1 MAVRSP
7 SDMLRGR
14 LVRQVQAVFNDR
26 SKGETPVVRSSNAL
40 FAPGSV
46 IWRVHG
52 DVTTMMIG
60 GIAALLLQMLHP
72 AALAGVWDHSAF
84 RDDML
89 GRLRRTARFIA
100 VTTFADRDQAM
111 ALIER
116 VNTIHGAVHGTLPDG
131 TPYSARDPEL
141 LAWVHTCE
149 AYCFLEAW
157 KRFGEGGMARE
168 DQDTYFRQAAVIARM
183 LGADPAPDCR
193 SGAICQIL
201 NGCKDLVADERTRAV
216 AERIV
221 NQKSTHPALAPV
233 QKALVLAAI
242 DMLPDWARAM
252 HGLELRSVTALA
264 ANASARVLAGTLRW
278 GFAQRQVPAPPVS
291 PMRLVG

>member
-1 MAVRSP
+1 MAARSP

-26 SKGETPVVRSSNAL
+26 SKGETPVVRSPNAL
-40 FAPGSV
+40 FAPDSV

-84 RDDML
+84 QNDML

-100 VTTFADRDQAM
+100 VTTFADRDQAI
-111 ALIER
+111 AAIER
-116 VNTIHGAVHGTLPDG
+116 VNAIHGAVRGALPDG
-131 TPYSARDPEL
+131 TPYNARDPEL

-157 KRFGEGGMARE
+157 KRFGESGMARE
-168 DQDTYFRQAAVIARM
+168 DQDTYFRQAGRIARM
-183 LGADPAPDCR
+183 LGAEPVPESR
-193 SGAICQIL
+193 SVAISLIMDSR
-201 NGCKDLVADERTRAV
+201 KDLVADERTRAI
-216 AERIV
+216 ADRIV
-221 NQKSTHPALAPV
+221 NQRATHPALAPV

-242 DMLPDWARAM
+242 DLLPDWARSM
-252 HGLELRSVTALA
+252 HGLDLRSFTALA
-264 ANASARVLAGTLRW
+264 ANASSRVLAGTLRW
-278 GFAQRQVPAPPVS
+278 SFAQRQGPLPPVS
-291 PMRLVG
+291 SRRLVG